1 MSRMPKLLRRLVRK
15 ARGLEG
21 AARAAVLRKHRIHAD
36 IVLPGQIAIDLKKL
50 VFFNI
55 RRRIGI
61 GMRDMADLGV
71 RNVGEPG
78 FMDHYVLS
86 IETMDHTHLQWRLCT
101 DQDQGEQA
109 ARTVNDVLCGVLTAR
124 GA

>member
-1 MSRMPKLLRRLVRK
+1 MSRVPKVLRRLVRK
-15 ARGLEG
+15 ALGLKG
-21 AARAAVLRKHRIHAD
+21 AAQAVILRKHGLHAD

-86 IETMDHTHLQWRLCT
+86 IETMDHTRLQWRLCT

-109 ARTVNDVLCGVLTAR
+109 ARTVRDVLRGALTA
-124 GA
+124 